1 MEDNNY
7 DKEGFLRELTELSRK
22 YGLYIGGCGCCGS
35 PWVSTRGMPGGEYVL
50 RYPRPG
56 LDVSPHLEWIEPK
69 DKEA

>member
-35 PWVSTRGMPGGEYVL
+35 PYISTNKDHDGAYVFDFDGG
-50 RYPRPG
+50 RITN
-56 LDVSPHLEWIEPK
+56 LEWV
-69 DKEA
+69 